1 MRRIACTFVSVFL
14 AMTACKTPSSDSALQ
29 ESADPQFEPN
39 QKWRIETTVNQS
51 AAALNAALRLKGKDG
66 GQVVTPELIS
76 KSTCI
81 VAMQVDRGAL
91 LLGGSGGEGLMSCRT
106 GSGWSAPSFLQTG
119 GFDLGAGIGWERL
132 QTVVFVADPNLAN
145 TWKQNGSFTV
155 GTYAKAIAADAAVAL
170 KSADQYGLA
179 VVQASNGGLYAGVGV
194 SFSSLNHAQET
205 RNQAVYGESLGG
217 GNPEDAYG
225 RQCSTYVLP
234 GRRNNCIYEWE
245 RRTGKKVKLVN
256 PGEILQM
263 AADSAPMITKPFN
276 DQLRQMN

>member
-1 MRRIACTFVSVFL
+1 VRQFSCVLAAVFL
-14 AMTACKTPSSDSALQ
+14 AFSGCKTPGSDSALQ

-39 QKWRIETTVNQS
+39 QKWRIETTVNQ
-51 AAALNAALRLKGKDG
+51 AAAAVNAAMRIKGRDG
-66 GQVVTPELIS
+66 NQVVTPELIA

-132 QTVVFVADPNLAN
+132 QTVVFVADQNLAT

-170 KSADQYGLA
+170 KSAEQYGLA

-194 SFSSLNHAQET
+194 SFNSLNHAQEI
-205 RNQAVYGESLGG
+205 RNQPVYGEQLGG
-217 GNPEDAYG
+217 GNPEDSYG
-225 RQCSTYVLP
+225 RQCSTYILP
-234 GRRNNCIYEWE
+234 GRRNTCIYEWE
-245 RRTGKKVKLVN
+245 RRTGKKVKAVTSADV
-256 PGEILQM
+256 LQLS
-263 AADSAPMITKPFN
+263 ADSAPMITKPFN

>member
-1 MRRIACTFVSVFL
+1 MRQFGYAFVALVLGFSS
-14 AMTACKTPSSDSALQ
+14 CKTSSSDSALQ

-39 QKWRIETTVNQS
+39 QKWRIQTTVEQ
-51 AAALNAALRLKGKDG
+51 AAAAVNAAMRIKGRDG
-66 GQVVTPELIS
+66 GLVVTPELLA

-81 VAMQVDRGAL
+81 VAMQVDRGAF

-132 QTVVFVADPNLAN
+132 QTVVFVADQNLAT

-170 KSADQYGLA
+170 KSAEQYGLA

-217 GNPEDAYG
+217 GNPEDSYG
-225 RQCSTYVLP
+225 RQCSTYILP
-234 GRRNNCIYEWE
+234 GRRNTCVFEWE
-245 RRTGKKVKLVN
+245 RRTGKKVKAVT
-256 PGEILQM
+256 PAEVLQM
-263 AADSAPMITKPFN
+263 TADNAPMITKPFN
-276 DQLRQMN
+276 DQLRQVN